1 MWDLNMVRK
10 ERWAGYA
17 ELSGVKISPTHAQ
30 RGRSSTWLYAVLLA
44 LGAPIPRVALS
55 HSGARW
61 LHHDCQNSEAAEG
74 TENCPWVKNS
84 RHSVCFR
91 EKA

>member
-17 ELSGVKISPTHAQ
+17 ELSIVKISPTHAQ
-30 RGRSSTWLYAVLLA
+30 WKELNVAPEHAA
-44 LGAPIPRVALS
+44 LGAPISKVALS

-74 TENCPWVKNS
+74 TGTCP
-84 RHSVCFR
+84 
-91 EKA
+91 